1 MFLPTVLT
9 TQMEATAIKQTKM
22 RYSINPWPFFAF
34 FFIDE
39 ILSSFIFPIANRVP
53 MRGRGSDTEK
63 RWHTRIFGQR
73 QTGIHSPAYKRKC
86 LQRSAFVPKDS
97 KKNRRLLCSFQKKF
111 FFVKGVGKEK
121 ERLASF
127 EMALRDAS
135 IAEYNLVKVTSIF
148 PPRCKVI
155 SPKEGV
161 KRLKPG
167 QILYVVLAESSTNE
181 PNRLIAA
188 SIGVAIPKDANQYG
202 YLSEH
207 HSYGETQ
214 QKVGEY
220 AEDLAAYMLATTL
233 GISFEEDVVYDSRQ
247 DLWRIK
253 KDVVTT
259 KSVTQTAVGEKNG
272 VVDDCSGCSRD
283 ARLNMNQGRALPP
296 FFQARVFSVRLTWM
310 NSVK

>member
-1 MFLPTVLT
+1 
-9 TQMEATAIKQTKM
+9 
-22 RYSINPWPFFAF
+22 
-34 FFIDE
+34 
-39 ILSSFIFPIANRVP
+39 
-53 MRGRGSDTEK
+53 
-63 RWHTRIFGQR
+63 
-73 QTGIHSPAYKRKC
+73 
-86 LQRSAFVPKDS
+86 
-97 KKNRRLLCSFQKKF
+97 
-111 FFVKGVGKEK
+111 
-121 ERLASF
+121 
-127 EMALRDAS
+127 MALRDAS

-259 KSVTQTAVGEKNG
+259 KSVTQTAVGEKTG
-272 VVDDCSGCSRD
+272 LWTTAVAAAVMLD
-283 ARLNMNQGRALPP
+283 
-296 FFQARVFSVRLTWM
+296 
-310 NSVK
+310 